1 MCFQKLSS
9 TWARWLIVNKHL
21 RFALANVL
29 LAGLYCLFFLRYWRA
44 LLEQP
49 RLSHLLVVVMSF
61 LCCAFAMFRRD
72 PQKVERSPLAVLATT
87 GGTFM
92 PLALFP
98 AGSADVFLVGDFLQI
113 TGIIFQI
120 AALASLNRSFGILPA
135 HREIKSAGCY
145 RFVRHPLY
153 FAYTIDIIGFVI
165 NNASVYNIAVVAIGT
180 AFQLLRI
187 HYEEAVLFQYQDYA
201 RYAVHTKWRL
211 IPLVW

>member
-1 MCFQKLSS
+1 MWFQKLNS
-9 TWARWLIVNKHL
+9 V
-21 RFALANVL
+21 F

-61 LCCAFAMFRRD
+61 LCCAFAMFRKD
-72 PQKVERSPLAVLATT
+72 PQKVGRSPLAVLATT

-98 AGSADVFLVGDFLQI
+98 AGSADVLVGDFLQI

-120 AALASLNRSFGILPA
+120 AALVSLNRSFGILPA
-135 HREIKSAGCY
+135 HREVKSSGCY

-165 NNASVYNIAVVAIGT
+165 NNASVYNIAVLAIGT

-187 HYEEAVLFQYQDYA
+187 HYEEAVPGLFPLRCPHEVAFDSPGLVRTA
-201 RYAVHTKWRL
+201 FLEDLRL
-211 IPLVW
+211 TNPINP

>member
-1 MCFQKLSS
+1 MWFQKLNS
-9 TWARWLIVNKHL
+9 TTAKWLILNKHL
-21 RFALANVL
+21 RFALANVS
-29 LAGLYCLFFLRYWRA
+29 LAGLYYLFFWRYWRA
-44 LLEQP
+44 LIEQP

-61 LCCAFAMFRRD
+61 LCCAFAMFRKD
-72 PQKVERSPLAVLATT
+72 PQKVGRSPLAVLATT

-98 AGSADVFLVGDFLQI
+98 AGSADVLVGDFLQI

-120 AALASLNRSFGILPA
+120 AALVSLNRSFGILPA
-135 HREIKSAGCY
+135 HREVKSSGCY

-165 NNASVYNIAVVAIGT
+165 NNASVYNIAVLAIGT

-187 HYEEAVLFQYQDYA
+187 HYEEAVLFQYPDYS

>member
-1 MCFQKLSS
+1 MWFQKLNSI
-9 TWARWLIVNKHL
+9 TARWLILNKHL

-29 LAGLYCLFFLRYWRA
+29 LAGLYYLFFWRYWRA

-61 LCCAFAMFRRD
+61 LCCAFAMFRKD
-72 PQKVERSPLAVLATT
+72 PQKVGRSPLAVLATT

-98 AGSADVFLVGDFLQI
+98 AGSADVLVGDFLQI

-120 AALASLNRSFGILPA
+120 AALVSLNRSFGILPA
-135 HREIKSAGCY
+135 HREVKSSGCY

-165 NNASVYNIAVVAIGT
+165 NNASVYNIAVLAIGT

-187 HYEEAVLFQYQDYA
+187 HYEEAVLFQYPDYS